1 VKKNTW
7 CCINRHNHP
16 RLLSLAPCVLVPTHS
31 PTHPCFPVVSFSLST
46 CGQLENFKSY
56 AGKKTIGP
64 MHHRF
69 NAIIGPNGSGKSNVI
84 DAMMFVFGKR
94 AKKLRLKKVSELIH
108 NSAEFPNFTH
118 ARVNVHFVNVV
129 DNEEG
134 EGVTEVPGTE
144 CIISRVANKNNSST
158 YKIDNKNATFAQV
171 AAALDTRNIDLKNN
185 RFLILQGEVELISQM
200 KPLGTAPGETG
211 LLEYLEDIIGSNKF
225 VEPIVKANAEYDG
238 SEENRTQAKNRMRA
252 SEKTKEGLKGSRD
265 DVLAFQNAQRAV
277 ASKRN
282 LLWHKKKIIRANEAT
297 RMEKEREDM
306 NAIHAEAMKEF
317 QHDEATL
324 KECEKN
330 IKTLKKDHTK
340 LEKETD
346 DWREKYAQFERKD
359 VKMREDLLFNK
370 GEKKKLSK
378 LSKKLTLISNTC
390 VEKITQLEADAPQ
403 REQDVESAGAALKKA
418 EAQLEAVEATLKGK
432 TEALRTELSEVR
444 KELKPLGKLA
454 DAAQGEMEECK
465 SEIDLVQTRSLN
477 ARKKYEKLNQQL
489 INAQECVEGHGEEVA
504 KLQKEMG
511 LKSTRVEAAKEELMA
526 VQQEE
531 QTVLASIENIRNSRD
546 TIQNELATLQTTS
559 GASKATGMLA
569 ALQSQEAGVGDDLLG
584 RLGDLG
590 KYH

>member
-1 VKKNTW
+1 
-7 CCINRHNHP
+7 
-16 RLLSLAPCVLVPTHS
+16 
-31 PTHPCFPVVSFSLST
+31 
-46 CGQLENFKSY
+46 
-56 AGKKTIGP
+56 

-590 KYH
+590 KVH

>member
-1 VKKNTW
+1 LY
-7 CCINRHNHP
+7 P
-16 RLLSLAPCVLVPTHS
+16 

-158 YKIDNKNATFAQV
+158 YKIDNKNATFAEV

-324 KECEKN
+324 TECEKN

>member
-1 VKKNTW
+1 
-7 CCINRHNHP
+7 
-16 RLLSLAPCVLVPTHS
+16 
-31 PTHPCFPVVSFSLST
+31 
-46 CGQLENFKSY
+46 
-56 AGKKTIGP
+56 
-64 MHHRF
+64 
-69 NAIIGPNGSGKSNVI
+69 
-84 DAMMFVFGKR
+84 
-94 AKKLRLKKVSELIH
+94 
-108 NSAEFPNFTH
+108 
-118 ARVNVHFVNVV
+118 
-129 DNEEG
+129 
-134 EGVTEVPGTE
+134 
-144 CIISRVANKNNSST
+144 
-158 YKIDNKNATFAQV
+158 
-171 AAALDTRNIDLKNN
+171 
-185 RFLILQGEVELISQM
+185 
-200 KPLGTAPGETG
+200 
-211 LLEYLEDIIGSNKF
+211 
-225 VEPIVKANAEYDG
+225 
-238 SEENRTQAKNRMRA
+238 
-252 SEKTKEGLKGSRD
+252 
-265 DVLAFQNAQRAV
+265 
-277 ASKRN
+277 
-282 LLWHKKKIIRANEAT
+282 
-297 RMEKEREDM
+297 
-306 NAIHAEAMKEF
+306 
-317 QHDEATL
+317 
-324 KECEKN
+324 
-330 IKTLKKDHTK
+330 LKKDHTK

>member
-1 VKKNTW
+1 
-7 CCINRHNHP
+7 
-16 RLLSLAPCVLVPTHS
+16 
-31 PTHPCFPVVSFSLST
+31 
-46 CGQLENFKSY
+46 
-56 AGKKTIGP
+56 
-64 MHHRF
+64 
-69 NAIIGPNGSGKSNVI
+69 
-84 DAMMFVFGKR
+84 
-94 AKKLRLKKVSELIH
+94 
-108 NSAEFPNFTH
+108 
-118 ARVNVHFVNVV
+118 
-129 DNEEG
+129 
-134 EGVTEVPGTE
+134 
-144 CIISRVANKNNSST
+144 
-158 YKIDNKNATFAQV
+158 
-171 AAALDTRNIDLKNN
+171 
-185 RFLILQGEVELISQM
+185 
-200 KPLGTAPGETG
+200 
-211 LLEYLEDIIGSNKF
+211 
-225 VEPIVKANAEYDG
+225 
-238 SEENRTQAKNRMRA
+238 
-252 SEKTKEGLKGSRD
+252 
-265 DVLAFQNAQRAV
+265 
-277 ASKRN
+277 
-282 LLWHKKKIIRANEAT
+282 LWHKKKIIRANEAT